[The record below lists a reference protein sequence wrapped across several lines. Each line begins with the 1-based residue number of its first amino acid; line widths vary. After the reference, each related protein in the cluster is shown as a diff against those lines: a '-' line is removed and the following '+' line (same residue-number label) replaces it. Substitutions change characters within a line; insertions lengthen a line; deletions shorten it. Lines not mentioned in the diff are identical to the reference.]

1 MRLGDVAIFIL
12 DVETTGIDPKKNH
25 VCEIAVARWLP
36 PTYNGPAERTT
47 WSSLVRPPVAIPAA
61 ATAIH
66 GISDSDVRDVP
77 PLASALAT
85 FREVVPAGS
94 LVVAHNIAFDG
105 AFIDLRERHQACTL
119 RLAQRLWP
127 HAPSHKNAELA
138 RWLGIETDGERLH
151 RAAPDVAVTGGI
163 FHAILRRMV
172 ERDGSAPSLEQL
184 CRLSSPE
191 EPVEFLPFGK
201 YRGEPLAAIPIDYL
215 VYARDTWRDSEPGLR
230 AAILAE
236 IARRA

>member
-25 VCEIAVARWLP
+25 VCEIAVARWLL
-36 PTYNGPAERTT
+36 PTYNGLAERTT

-66 GISDSDVRDVP
+66 GISDSDVSDAP

-138 RWLGIETDGERLH
+138 RWLGIETEGRRLH
-151 RAAPDVAVTGGI
+151 RAAPDVAITGGI
-163 FHAILRRMV
+163 FRAIFQRIV
-172 ERDGSAPSLEQL
+172 EVEGSVPTLEHL
-184 CRLSSPE
+184 CQVSSPN
-191 EPVEFLPFGK
+191 EPVAFLPFGK
-201 YRGEPLAAIPIDYL
+201 YRGEPLGAVPTEYL
-215 VYARDTWRDSEPGLR
+215 AYARDTWLDAEPGLR
-230 AAILAE
+230 SAILAE

>member
-1 MRLGDVAIFIL
+1 MRLGEVAIFIL
-12 DVETTGIDPKKNH
+12 DVETTGIDPKKSH
-25 VCEIAVARWLP
+25 VCEIAIARWLP
-36 PTYNGPAERTT
+36 PNYVGPAERVV
-47 WSSLVRPPVAIPAA
+47 WSSLVRPPVGIPPA

-66 GISDSDVRDVP
+66 GITDADVVSAP
-77 PLASALAT
+77 PLTEALTA
-85 FREVVPAGS
+85 FRDLVPAGS

-105 AFIDLRERHQACTL
+105 AFIDLRDRYQACTL

-163 FHAILRRMV
+163 FHAILRRML

-201 YRGEPLAAIPIDYL
+201 HRGEPLSAVPTDYL

>member
-1 MRLGDVAIFIL
+1 MRLGEVPIFIL
-12 DVETTGIDPKKNH
+12 DVETTGIDPKKSH
-25 VCEIAVARWLP
+25 VCEIAIARWLP
-36 PTYNGPAERTT
+36 PTYAGPAERIA
-47 WSSLVRPPVAIPAA
+47 WSSLVRPPVPIPAA

-66 GISDSDVRDVP
+66 GIADADVRSAP
-77 PLASALAT
+77 PLAEALAA
-85 FREVVPAGS
+85 FHQLVPAGA

-105 AFIDLRERHQACTL
+105 AFIDLRERYRACTL

-127 HAPSHKNAELA
+127 HAPSHKNADLA
-138 RWLGIETDGERLH
+138 RWLGVETEGERLH

-172 ERDGSAPSLEQL
+172 EIDGSVPTLERL
-184 CRLSSPE
+184 CRLSSPD

-201 YRGEPLAAIPIDYL
+201 YRGEPLEAVPTDYL
-215 VYARDTWRDSEPGLR
+215 VYARDTWRDAEPGLR
-230 AAILAE
+230 TAILAE